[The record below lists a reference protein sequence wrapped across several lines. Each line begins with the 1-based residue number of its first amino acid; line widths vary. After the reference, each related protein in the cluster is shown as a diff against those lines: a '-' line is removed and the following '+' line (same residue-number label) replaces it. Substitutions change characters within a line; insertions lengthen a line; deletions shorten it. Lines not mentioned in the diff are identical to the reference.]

1 MKKLSYREKF
11 DVMDRE
17 ARMTLVLAVIVTAAF
32 WLAVL
37 LLRNRSELL
46 LGMPLWFT
54 VSCIGGYLL
63 SVAGVIFVVKRW
75 FVDFD
80 VGDDEEKE
88 GRE

>member
-80 VGDDEEKE
+80 LGDDEEKE

>member
-1 MKKLSYREKF
+1 MKKLTYREKF

-17 ARMTLVLAVIVTAAF
+17 ARATLVLAIIVTAAF

-37 LLRNRSELL
+37 LLRDKSELL

-54 VSCIGGYLL
+54 ASCIGGYLR

-80 VGDDEEKE
+80 LGDDEEKE
-88 GRE
+88 TGE

>member
-80 VGDDEEKE
+80 RGDDEEKE